1 VALTVRANARDEADG
16 YRALMRR
23 LPLRPLKDDTE
34 HDQAVGIIKRLMGRD
49 VDAGTSDYLDTLILL
64 VNKYEDEYHT
74 PGGAGMT
81 GRQVMQALMEA
92 NNMTQAQM
100 GEVIGSQSAVS
111 NFLSGERALTKRQ
124 IKALVKRFRVDAA
137 LFL

>member
-1 VALTVRANARDEADG
+1 
-16 YRALMRR
+16 
-23 LPLRPLKDDTE
+23 
-34 HDQAVGIIKRLMGRD
+34 
-49 VDAGTSDYLDTLILL
+49 
-64 VNKYEDEYHT
+64 
-74 PGGAGMT
+74 MT